1 MNFRLPIL
9 DFRLRRSMSKI
20 FSIRVLGSHSD
31 NRKPVLS
38 EAEGSKTCAELRR
51 SSQNLRWRRIFAI
64 GFAFSIYGAVAH
76 SQTAKVVRIGFLGPN
91 SAASTSSRMESLRA
105 GLRDLGYVEGK
116 NLVIESRWAD
126 GNYDRLPDLATELV
140 GLKVDLIL
148 TSGTPGTR
156 AARSA
161 TTTIPIIMVTSG
173 DPVAVGLVAS
183 LARPGGNITG
193 SSNFAPELSAK
204 RVELIKEAFPA
215 TQRVGV
221 IFNPDNSIND
231 RNLSAMEQTSKAL
244 KLGLQKFGV
253 RSADDFKNAY
263 SAMAKRRV
271 DAVALPED
279 DFLSATN
286 DQVVD
291 LVSKQRLPSIGRA
304 EFAEAGGIIG
314 YAVNFFDLYR
324 RAAVFVDKIVK
335 GANPGDLPVE
345 QPRKFDFIVNLK
357 AAKQIGLTIPPNVLV
372 RADKVIK

>member
-1 MNFRLPIL
+1 MRLLHSLPDDL
-9 DFRLRRSMSKI
+9 KSKI
-20 FSIRVLGSHSD
+20 
-31 NRKPVLS
+31 
-38 EAEGSKTCAELRR
+38 
-51 SSQNLRWRRIFAI
+51 QNLKWPKL
-64 GFAFSIYGAVAH
+64 SIIALVLVIDGAVAH
-76 SQTAKVVRIGFLGPN
+76 AQPAKVVRIGFLGPN

-156 AARSA
+156 AAKSA
-161 TTTIPIIMVTSG
+161 TTTIPIIMITSG
-173 DPVAVGLVAS
+173 DPVGLGLVAT

-204 RVELIKEAFPA
+204 RVELIKEAFPS

-221 IFNPDNSIND
+221 IFNPDNTIND
-231 RNLSAMEQTSKAL
+231 RNLSAMEQTSKTL
-244 KLGLQKFGV
+244 KLALQKFGV
-253 RSADDFKNAY
+253 RSADDFKNA
-263 SAMAKRRV
+263 SSTMAKRRV

-286 DQVVD
+286 DQVVE
-291 LVSKQRLPSIGRA
+291 LVFKQRLPSIGRA
-304 EFAEAGGIIG
+304 EFAEAGGTIG

-324 RAAVFVDKIVK
+324 RAAIFVDKIVK
-335 GANPGDLPVE
+335 GANPGELPVE

-357 AAKQIGLTIPPNVLV
+357 AAKQIGLTIPPNVLA
-372 RADKVIK
+372 RADRVIK

>member
-1 MNFRLPIL
+1 MKNAIIIL
-9 DFRLRRSMSKI
+9 TLVFLSW
-20 FSIRVLGSHSD
+20 FQ
-31 NRKPVLS
+31 PVS
-38 EAEGSKTCAELRR
+38 A
-51 SSQNLRWRRIFAI
+51 QN
-64 GFAFSIYGAVAH
+64 
-76 SQTAKVVRIGFLGPN
+76 AKAVRIGFLGPN

-105 GLRDLGYVEGK
+105 GLRELGYVEGK

-126 GNYDRLPDLATELV
+126 GNYDRLPDLARDLV

-161 TTTIPIIMVTSG
+161 TATIPIIMVTSG
-173 DPVAVGLVAS
+173 DPVALGLVAS

-193 SSNFAPELSAK
+193 ASNFAPELSAK
-204 RVELIKEAFPA
+204 RIELIKEAFPS

-221 IFNPDNSIND
+221 LFNPDNSIND
-231 RNLSAMEQTSKAL
+231 RNVPAMEQTSKGL
-244 KLGLQKFGV
+244 KLVLQKIAV

-263 SAMAKRRV
+263 SAMSKLRV
-271 DAVALPED
+271 EAVALPED

-286 DQVVD
+286 AKVVE

-304 EFAEAGGIIG
+304 DFAEAGGIIG

-324 RAAVFVDKIVK
+324 RAAIFVDKIVK
-335 GANPGDLPVE
+335 GAKPGDLPVE
-345 QPRKFDFIVNLK
+345 QPRKFDFVINLK